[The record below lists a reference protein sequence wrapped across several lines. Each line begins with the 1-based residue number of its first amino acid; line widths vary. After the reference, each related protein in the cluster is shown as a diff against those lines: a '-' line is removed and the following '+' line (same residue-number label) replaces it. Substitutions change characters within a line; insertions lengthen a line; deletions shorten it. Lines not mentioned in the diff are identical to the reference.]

1 MKNMRALFR
10 QVQPEE
16 VQMERRILIGTA
28 VVLVVGLI
36 WSAAAM
42 GGWVPVTY

>member
-1 MKNMRALFR
+1 
-10 QVQPEE
+10 
-16 VQMERRILIGTA
+16 MERRILIGTA

-42 GGWVPVTY
+42 GGLVPV